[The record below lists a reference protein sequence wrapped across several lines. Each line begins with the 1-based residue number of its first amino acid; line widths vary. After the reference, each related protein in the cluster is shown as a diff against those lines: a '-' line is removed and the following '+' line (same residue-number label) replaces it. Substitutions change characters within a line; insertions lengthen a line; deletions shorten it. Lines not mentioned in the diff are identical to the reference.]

1 MPRKPLDIAVIDLTQ
16 AIGLLVRRARS
27 AAASHD
33 LGGSMSHAWR
43 ALRHRNFKLFFFGQS
58 IS

>member
-1 MPRKPLDIAVIDLTQ
+1 MKKPVASSDLKE
-16 AIGLLVRRARS
+16 
-27 AAASHD
+27 AS